1 MNILDKVKKHPL
13 PSHFRPCLLTLTIR
27 NMPDLRKGIHDLL
40 HYFRNLR
47 HTRWWK
53 SSFAAGAY
61 TIEITRGRD
70 GNWHPHIHAL
80 VWIKFIDLRQLNYQW
95 SRIVADPAGSS
106 RCNAE
111 FIQSDAVE
119 RAVAYVTSYITKS
132 EFPMADLAYVNQAT
146 RSIHLCNILGWWR
159 KTAWKLPKHVAL
171 CPNCKSPHLDFNFM
185 SSEIISVPEL
195 NSLSPPL
202 DPAAFPYFPPIV
214 LRYVNDALLRRQK
227 KLSRSP
233 VDAKA
238 A

>member
-1 MNILDKVKKHPL
+1 
-13 PSHFRPCLLTLTIR
+13 
-27 NMPDLRKGIHDLL
+27 
-40 HYFRNLR
+40 
-47 HTRWWK
+47 
-53 SSFAAGAY
+53 
-61 TIEITRGRD
+61 
-70 GNWHPHIHAL
+70 
-80 VWIKFIDLRQLNYQW
+80 
-95 SRIVADPAGSS
+95 
-106 RCNAE
+106 
-111 FIQSDAVE
+111 
-119 RAVAYVTSYITKS
+119 
-132 EFPMADLAYVNQAT
+132 LAYVNQAT